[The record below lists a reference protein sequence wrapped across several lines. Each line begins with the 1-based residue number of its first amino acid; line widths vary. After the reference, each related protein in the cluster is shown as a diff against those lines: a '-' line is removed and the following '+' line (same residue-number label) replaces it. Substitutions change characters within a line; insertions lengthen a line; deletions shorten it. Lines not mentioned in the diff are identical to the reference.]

1 MSSRLQLHACDLAA
15 AAALRTTGAAAANS
29 DTFAT
34 TATTTTRLKT
44 PASASCAGIAFFL
57 PCLYGTAGQ
66 ATGCAG
72 EGAYAGHGRQIVAAQ
87 RTAGLVVVQATDRS
101 YGIYGL

>member
-34 TATTTTRLKT
+34 TTTRLKT
-44 PASASCAGIAFFL
+44 PASASCAGIVFFL